1 MNKIEEFAAMPLFVG
16 EQVCFIHESL
26 YKIRDRDSVEEH
38 EFTGE
43 EPLYQ
48 FKKMIK
54 NKHFSMFIGTVVEVG
69 IRGVNICEKTYV
81 KDKSFLSTSCGPGMR
96 TDFFSEVIIFV
107 SWEQI
112 EMLFR
117 ERRLTTLE
125 ELKKMRKTV

>member
-1 MNKIEEFAAMPLFVG
+1 MNKIEEFAALPLFVG
-16 EQVCFIHESL
+16 EQVCFIHEPL
-26 YKIRDRDSVEEH
+26 YKIKDSVEEH

-48 FKKMIK
+48 FKRLIK
-54 NKHFSMFIGTVVEVG
+54 NKNFSMFIGTVVEVG
-69 IRGVNICEKTYV
+69 NRGVNICEKTYV

-112 EMLFR
+112 KMLFK